1 MNPPTKRSG
10 RIGSTKSKTGCNT
23 CKIRRVRCGEE
34 KPHCARC
41 ISTGRQCHYST
52 ASKPRTTQPLL
63 PLQLTLS
70 SHSGSRERRAFEY
83 YFHRAGPS
91 LSGVLDVSFWR
102 GSVLQICRLE
112 PAVWDAV
119 ISLSTLYERPPIHE
133 SPAMEMINDP
143 AVVRQR
149 HHREALVW
157 YSRSLAALQQRIE
170 QGSADLNVSLI
181 SCILFIAIEL
191 LQGNR
196 RAAVNLYK
204 QGVRMVLGV
213 QSAPMKS
220 LLLPIFRRLG
230 TWALIVE
237 EKPDDCWDLNPTVSY
252 AGFASIDDA
261 RNVLCGIVA
270 EMKTLDVDAKVYWKQ
285 THDARRNRSP
295 VLVARQNHLAERLE
309 HWYRLFH
316 ALERMQISTLPGNV
330 VSNDGA
336 IALLLMTY
344 TSVLIEIKT
353 CLDPDQTAYDAY
365 EAEFAQILDL
375 APVAIASTRLADEK
389 QPPFMFE
396 MGVFL
401 PLFITAL
408 KCPFPQL
415 RRRALH
421 FLSQAPPA
429 QGLFMCGPAADAV
442 AVIVTLEENPATTAR
457 SAAEVKQLLAQP
469 GCIPAATDRTCS
481 FGVSSEL
488 DGKGK
493 VLNWLHYSLRYF
505 DGEGR
510 MQLKQKSIPFPDL
523 HSPT

>member
-1 MNPPTKRSG
+1 M
-10 RIGSTKSKTGCNT
+10 
-23 CKIRRVRCGEE
+23 
-34 KPHCARC
+34 RC
-41 ISTGRQCHYST
+41 ISTGRQCRYST
-52 ASKPRTTQPLL
+52 ASEPRTTQSP
-63 PLQLTLS
+63 PLQFTFS
-70 SHSGSRERRAFEY
+70 SHSGLRERRAFEY

-91 LSGVLDVSFWR
+91 LSGVLDVSFWK

-133 SPAMEMINDP
+133 SPAMEMINGP

-157 YSRSLAALQQRIE
+157 YSRSLAAFQQRIN
-170 QGSADLNVSLI
+170 QGSADLNVLLI

-196 RAAVNLYK
+196 KAAVNLYK
-204 QGVRMVLGV
+204 QGWQIMLGAN
-213 QSAPMKS
+213 STPMLS
-220 LLLPIFRRLG
+220 PLLPIFRRLG

-237 EKPDDCWDLNPTVSY
+237 GGPKECWALNPINSY
-252 AGFASIDDA
+252 AGFVSIDDA

-270 EMKTLDVDAKVYWKQ
+270 EMKNLDDDVKAYWKQ

-295 VLVARQNHLAERLE
+295 GLVARQNHLEKRLE
-309 HWYRLFH
+309 NWYRLFDS
-316 ALERMQISTLPGNV
+316 LECMKTSSLPGDAV
-330 VSNDGA
+330 TNDGA
-336 IALLLMTY
+336 AALLMTY
-344 TSVLIEIKT
+344 TGVLIEIKT

-365 EAEFAQILDL
+365 ETEFAQILDL
-375 APVAIASTRLADEK
+375 APVAIASTRLVDDK

-415 RRRALH
+415 RRRALF

-442 AVIVTLEENPATTAR
+442 AVIITLEETPTTTPR

-488 DGKGK
+488 DEKGK
-493 VLNWLHYSLRYF
+493 PLNWLHYSLRYF

-510 MQLKQKSIPFPDL
+510 MQLTQKSIPFPDL
-523 HSPT
+523 RSPS